1 MVSFDWYRCILV
13 QQDEYITYFGYKL
26 IIKIYPAKIF
36 SRLSAKSRKYFAEF
50 VLPTYFPSKFL
61 VSNVPYL
68 PKISDKLQSEMFSA
82 EVLQISF
89 FFAEFFSYWNFSRR
103 FWLTSNLNLFKNNF
117 LG

>member
-1 MVSFDWYRCILV
+1 MVSFDWYGCILV

-26 IIKIYPAKIF
+26 IIKIYPAEIF

-50 VLPTYFPSKFL
+50 VLPTYFPPKFL

-68 PKISDKLQSEMFSA
+68 PKISDGKISDKLQSEMFSA

-89 FFAEFFSYWNFSRR
+89 FPLNFFRTETFPAD
-103 FWLTSNLNLFKNNF
+103 F
-117 LG
+117 G